1 MSSSSG
7 KYAVPAEILK
17 FKPRGTMVK
26 NIHGGFYVYAMEN
39 VKNPETGKWQTKSKG
54 ILGKITAEDG
64 YVPNESTEYTVLE
77 YGAYHLAEECAEEI
91 KAQFQQAFGNG
102 ESAKRIW
109 VLALIYATNGFRPI
123 SAISLLYRK
132 SSLSVAYPDL
142 KMGETAVSNI
152 LENLGRRDT
161 ESKKFQ
167 DLLLQSVKEMAI
179 DGHVIPRYSK
189 LDGMTEYGY
198 KYKALGSEQ
207 VNLLTAYDVTKNR
220 PVAMKMF
227 DGSKND
233 KASVKEMIEDVLV
246 EGCLYLMDRG
256 FNSPELKEKLAE
268 KKATYIMPV
277 SSNMTSHQEAMKRRR
292 GRIKTF
298 IYKRREGIHVI
309 KSVVEYQISSD
320 ENGVRTI
327 YFRNLHEAEGEK
339 ANYLECIEK
348 KVPGYSEAKLEA
360 AERNFGVIVLETT
373 HGGTP
378 EEMYNYYKDR
388 WSIETYYDY
397 LKHQMD
403 FNALGVHDWAKLQ
416 GLAFMMLLSTLING
430 SIQERLKQSTLSG
443 IYMPEVLLTASSI
456 KAMKRNDTWTIENAS
471 KAERELFKALSVPVG
486 AELKR
491 ASFGL
496 PT

>member
-1 MSSSSG
+1 MSNSSG

-26 NIHGGFYVYAMEN
+26 HIHGGFYVYAMEN
-39 VKNPETGKWQTKSKG
+39 VKNPQTGKWQTKSKE
-54 ILGKITAEDG
+54 ILGKITLEDG
-64 YVPNESTEYTVLE
+64 YIPNKNVGYTVLE
-77 YGAYHLAEECAEEI
+77 YGAYHLAEECADDI
-91 KAQFQQAFGNG
+91 KSQFQQAFGKG
-102 ESAKRIW
+102 DEAKRIW
-109 VLALIYATNGFRPI
+109 VLALIYSVNGFRPI

-132 SSLSVAYPDL
+132 SCLAVSYPTL

-167 DLLLQSVKEMAI
+167 DLLMQNVKEMAI
-179 DGHVIPRYSK
+179 DGHVISRYSK

-198 KYKALGSEQ
+198 KYKELSSEQ
-207 VNLLTAYDVTKNR
+207 VNLLTAYDVRKNR
-220 PVAMKMF
+220 PVAMRMF

-233 KASVKEMIEDVLV
+233 KASVKEMIEDVLI

-256 FNSPELKEKLAE
+256 FYSPELKEMLAD

-277 SSNMTSHQEAMKRRR
+277 SSNMTSYQEALKRRR
-292 GRIKTF
+292 GRMKTF
-298 IYKRREGIHVI
+298 IYRRREGIHII
-309 KSVVEYQISSD
+309 KSVIEYQVSSD
-320 ENGVRTI
+320 ENGTRTI

-339 ANYLECIEK
+339 ADYLECIEK
-348 KVPGYSEAKLEA
+348 KVSGYTEAKLEA
-360 AERNFGVIVLETT
+360 AEKTFGVIILETT
-373 HGGTP
+373 HSGTP
-378 EEMYNYYKDR
+378 EEVYNYYKDR

-430 SIQERLKQSTLSG
+430 SIQEKLKQSPLSG
-443 IYMPEVLLTASSI
+443 VYMPEVLLTASSI
-456 KAMKRNDTWTIENAS
+456 KAMKRNDMWTIENAS
-471 KAERELFKALSVPVG
+471 KAERDLFKALSVSVG
-486 AELKR
+486 ADLKQ
-491 ASFGL
+491 ANFEL

>member
-1 MSSSSG
+1 MSDSNG
-7 KYAVPAEILK
+7 KYSVPAEILK

-26 NIHGGFYVYAMEN
+26 NIHGKYYVYAMEN
-39 VKNPETGKWQTKSKG
+39 VKNPTTGKWQTKSKG
-54 ILGKITAEDG
+54 ILGKITIEDG
-64 YVPNESTEYTVLE
+64 YVSNENTGYTVLE
-77 YGAYHLAEECAEEI
+77 YGAYHMAEECADEI
-91 KAQFQQAFGNG
+91 KAQFQQAFGKG
-102 ESAKRIW
+102 EDARRIW
-109 VLALIYATNGFRPI
+109 VLALIYSVNGFRPI

-132 SSLSVAYPDL
+132 SSLAISYPAL

-152 LENLGRRDT
+152 LENLGRRDA

-179 DGHVIPRYSK
+179 DGHVVPRYSK
-189 LDGMTEYGY
+189 LDGMTEFGY
-198 KYKALGSEQ
+198 KYKSIGSEQ
-207 VNLLTAYDVTKNR
+207 VNLLTAYDVMKNR
-220 PVAMKMF
+220 PVAMRMF

-233 KASVKEMIEDVLV
+233 KASVKEMIKDVLL

-256 FNSPELKEKLAE
+256 FYSSELKEMISD

-277 SSNMTSHQEAMKRRR
+277 SSNMTSYQEALKR
-292 GRIKTF
+292 GRGRMKTF
-298 IYKRREGIHVI
+298 IYRRREGIHTI
-309 KSVVEYQISSD
+309 KSVVEYHVSSD
-320 ENGVRTI
+320 EKGTRTI

-348 KVPGYSEAKLEA
+348 KVQGYTEAKLEA
-360 AERNFGVIVLETT
+360 AEKTFGVIILETT

-378 EEMYNYYKDR
+378 EEIYKYYKDR

-403 FNALGVHDWAKLQ
+403 FNALGVQDWAKLQ
-416 GLAFMMLLSTLING
+416 GLAFMMLLATLING
-430 SIQERLKQSTLSG
+430 SIQERLKQSSLSG
-443 IYMPEVLLTASSI
+443 VYMPEVLLTASSI
-456 KAMKRNDTWTIENAS
+456 KAIKRKDIWTIENAS
-471 KAERELFKALSVPVG
+471 KAERELFKALSVSIG
-486 AELKR
+486 AELKE

>member
-26 NIHGGFYVYAMEN
+26 NIRGRFYVYAMEN
-39 VKNPETGKWQTKSKG
+39 VKNPTTGKWQTKSKE
-54 ILGKITAEDG
+54 ILGKITLEDG
-64 YVPNESTEYTVLE
+64 YIPNENAGYTVLE
-77 YGAYHLAEECAEEI
+77 YGAYHLAENCADEI
-91 KAQFQQAFGNG
+91 KAQFQQAFGKS
-102 ESAKRIW
+102 EEAKRIW
-109 VLALIYATNGFRPI
+109 VLALIYSVNGFRPI
-123 SAISLLYRK
+123 CAISLLYRK
-132 SSLSVAYPDL
+132 SSLAISYPSL

-152 LENLGRRDT
+152 LESLGRRDT
-161 ESKKFQ
+161 ESRKFQ

-198 KYKALGSEQ
+198 KYKSLGSEQ
-207 VNLLTAYDVTKNR
+207 VNLLTAYDVVRNR

-233 KASVKEMIEDVLV
+233 KASVKEMIKDILI

-256 FNSPELKEKLAE
+256 FYSPELKKMITD
-268 KKATYIMPV
+268 KNATYIMPV
-277 SSNMTSHQEAMKRRR
+277 SSNMTSYQEALKRRR
-292 GRIKTF
+292 GRLKTF
-298 IYKRREGIHVI
+298 VYKRREGIHLI
-309 KSVVEYQISSD
+309 KSVVEYQVSSD
-320 ENGVRTI
+320 EGRTRTI

-348 KVPGYSEAKLEA
+348 KVPGYTEAKLEA
-360 AERNFGVIVLETT
+360 AEKTFGVIILETT

-378 EEMYNYYKDR
+378 EEIYNYYKNR

-403 FNALGVHDWAKLQ
+403 FNALGVQDWAGLQ
-416 GLAFMMLLSTLING
+416 GLAFMMLLATLING
-430 SIQERLKQSTLSG
+430 SIQEKLKQSSLSG
-443 IYMPEVLLTASSI
+443 VYMPEVLLTASSI
-456 KAMKRNDTWTIENAS
+456 KAMKRNEIWIIENAS
-471 KAERELFKALSVPVG
+471 KAERDLFKALSVPIG
-486 AELKR
+486 AELKQ

>member
-277 SSNMTSHQEAMKRRR
+277 SSNMTSYQEAMKRRR
-292 GRIKTF
+292 GRMKTF

-339 ANYLECIEK
+339 ANYLECLEK

-378 EEMYNYYKDR
+378 EEIYNYYKDR

>member
-1 MSSSSG
+1 MSNSSG

-17 FKPRGTMVK
+17 FKPKGTMVK

-39 VKNPETGKWQTKSKG
+39 VKNPTTGKWQTKSKG
-54 ILGKITAEDG
+54 ILGKITLKDG
-64 YVPNESTEYTVLE
+64 YIPNENVGYSVLE
-77 YGAYHLAEECAEEI
+77 YGAYHLAEECADGI
-91 KAQFQQAFGNG
+91 KTQFQQAFGKG
-102 ESAKRIW
+102 EDAKRIW
-109 VLALIYATNGFRPI
+109 ALAMIYAVNGFRPI

-132 SSLSVAYPDL
+132 SSLTVSYPAL

-152 LENLGRRDT
+152 LENLGRRDV

-167 DLLLQSVKEMAI
+167 DLLLQCVKEMAI

-207 VNLLTAYDVTKNR
+207 VNLLTAYDVSKNR

-233 KASVKEMIEDVLV
+233 KISVKEMIKDVLI

-256 FNSPELKEKLAE
+256 FYSPELKEMLAD

-277 SSNMTSHQEAMKRRR
+277 SSNMTSYQEALKR
-292 GRIKTF
+292 GRGRMKTF
-298 IYKRREGIHVI
+298 IYKRREGIHII
-309 KSVVEYQISSD
+309 KSVVEYQVSSD
-320 ENGVRTI
+320 DNETRII

-348 KVPGYSEAKLEA
+348 KIPGYTEAKLAA
-360 AERNFGVIVLETT
+360 AEKTFGVIILETT

-378 EEMYNYYKDR
+378 EEIYNFYKDR
-388 WSIETYYDY
+388 WNIEIYYDY

-403 FNALGVHDWAKLQ
+403 FNALGVQDWAKLQ
-416 GLAFMMLLSTLING
+416 GLSFMMLLSTLIYG
-430 SIQERLKQSTLSG
+430 SIQEKLKQSSLSG
-443 IYMPEVLLTASSI
+443 IYMPDVLLTASSI
-456 KAMKRNDTWTIENAS
+456 KAMKRNDMWTIENTS
-471 KAERELFKALSVPVG
+471 KTERDLFKALSVPVG
-486 AELKR
+486 TELKE

>member
-1 MSSSSG
+1 MSNSSG

-26 NIHGGFYVYAMEN
+26 SIHGGFYVYAMEN
-39 VKNPETGKWQTKSKG
+39 VKNPTTGKWQTKSKE
-54 ILGKITAEDG
+54 ILGKITLEDG
-64 YVPNESTEYTVLE
+64 YIPNENAGYTVLE
-77 YGAYHLAEECAEEI
+77 YGAYHLAEECANEI
-91 KAQFQQAFGNG
+91 KSQFQQAFGKG
-102 ESAKRIW
+102 EDAKRIW
-109 VLALIYATNGFRPI
+109 VLALIYSVNGFRPI
-123 SAISLLYRK
+123 SAISILYRK
-132 SSLSVAYPDL
+132 SSLAVAYPAL
-142 KMGETAVSNI
+142 KLGETAVSNI

-161 ESKKFQ
+161 EPKKFQ
-167 DLLLQSVKEMAI
+167 NLLLQCVKEMAI

-227 DGSKND
+227 DSSKND
-233 KASVKEMIEDVLV
+233 KASVKEMIQDVLI

-256 FNSPELKEKLAE
+256 FYSLELKEMLAD

-277 SSNMTSHQEAMKRRR
+277 SSNMTSYQEALKRRR
-292 GRIKTF
+292 GRMKTF

-309 KSVVEYQISSD
+309 KSVVEYQVSSD
-320 ENGVRTI
+320 ENGTRTI

-348 KVPGYSEAKLEA
+348 KVPGYTEAKLEA
-360 AERNFGVIVLETT
+360 TEKTFGVIILETT
-373 HGGTP
+373 HSGTP
-378 EEMYNYYKDR
+378 EEIYNYYKDR

-403 FNALGVHDWAKLQ
+403 FNALGVQDWAKLQ

-430 SIQERLKQSTLSG
+430 SIQAKLKQSSLSSS
-443 IYMPEVLLTASSI
+443 YMPEVLLTASSI
-456 KAMKRNDTWTIENAS
+456 KAMKRNDIWTIENAS
-471 KAERELFKALSVPVG
+471 KAERDLFKALSVPVG
-486 AELKR
+486 AELKQ

>member
-1 MSSSSG
+1 MSNSSG
-7 KYAVPAEILK
+7 KYSVPAEILK

-26 NIHGGFYVYAMEN
+26 NIHGRYYVYAMEN
-39 VKNPETGKWQTKSKG
+39 VKNPTTGKWQTKTKE
-54 ILGKITAEDG
+54 ILGKITIEDG
-64 YVPNESTEYTVLE
+64 YVSNEDAGYTVLE
-77 YGAYHLAEECAEEI
+77 YGAYHMAEECADEI
-91 KAQFQQAFGNG
+91 KVQFQQAFGKG
-102 ESAKRIW
+102 EDARRIW
-109 VLALIYATNGFRPI
+109 VLALIYSVNGFRPI

-132 SSLSVAYPDL
+132 SSLAISYPAL

-167 DLLLQSVKEMAI
+167 ALLLQSVKEMAI

-198 KYKALGSEQ
+198 KYKTIGSEQ

-220 PVAMKMF
+220 PVAMRMF

-233 KASVKEMIEDVLV
+233 KASVKEMIKDVLI

-256 FNSPELKEKLAE
+256 FNSPELKEILSA
-268 KKATYIMPV
+268 KKATYIMPL
-277 SSNMTSHQEAMKRRR
+277 SSNMTSYQEALKRKR
-292 GRIKTF
+292 GRMKTF
-298 IYKRREGIHVI
+298 IYRRREGIHII
-309 KSVVEYQISSD
+309 KSVVEYQVSSD
-320 ENGVRTI
+320 ENGTRTI

-348 KVPGYSEAKLEA
+348 KVSGYTEAKLEVV
-360 AERNFGVIVLETT
+360 EKTFGVLILETT

-378 EEMYNYYKDR
+378 EEIYNYYKDR

-403 FNALGVHDWAKLQ
+403 FNALGVQDWAKLQ
-416 GLAFMMLLSTLING
+416 GLAFMMLLATLING
-430 SIQERLKQSTLSG
+430 SIQERLKQSSLSG
-443 IYMPEVLLTASSI
+443 VYMPEVLLTASSV
-456 KAMKRNDTWTIENAS
+456 KAMKRNDIWTIENAS
-471 KAERELFKALSVPVG
+471 KAERDLFKALSVSIG
-486 AELKR
+486 AELKES
-491 ASFGL
+491 SFGL

>member
-1 MSSSSG
+1 MSNSSR

-26 NIHGGFYVYAMEN
+26 HIHGGFYVYAMEN
-39 VKNPETGKWQTKSKG
+39 VKNPTTGKWQTKSKD
-54 ILGKITAEDG
+54 ILGKITLEDG
-64 YVPNESTEYTVLE
+64 YIPNENAGYTILE
-77 YGAYHLAEECAEEI
+77 YGAYHLAEECADEI
-91 KAQFQQAFGNG
+91 KNQFQQAFGKG
-102 ESAKRIW
+102 DDAKRIW
-109 VLALIYATNGFRPI
+109 VLALIYSVNGFRPI
-123 SAISLLYRK
+123 SVISILYRK
-132 SSLSVAYPDL
+132 SCLAVSYPTL

-167 DLLLQSVKEMAI
+167 ALLLQCVKEMAI

-198 KYKALGSEQ
+198 KYRELGSEQ

-233 KASVKEMIEDVLV
+233 KASVKELIKDVLIK
-246 EGCLYLMDRG
+246 GCLYLMDRG
-256 FNSPELKEKLAE
+256 FNSPELKEMLNDKN
-268 KKATYIMPV
+268 ATYIMPV
-277 SSNMTSHQEAMKRRR
+277 ASNMTSYQEALKRRR
-292 GRIKTF
+292 GRMKTF
-298 IYKRREGIHVI
+298 IYKRREGMHII
-309 KSVVEYQISSD
+309 KSVVEYQVSSE
-320 ENGVRTI
+320 ENGTRI
-327 YFRNLHEAEGEK
+327 ICFRNLHEAEGEK

-348 KVPGYSEAKLEA
+348 KVPGYTEAKLEA
-360 AERNFGVIVLETT
+360 AEKTFGVIILETT

-378 EEMYNYYKDR
+378 EEIYNYYKDR
-388 WSIETYYDY
+388 WSIEVYYNY

-416 GLAFMMLLSTLING
+416 GLAFMMLLATLING
-430 SIQERLKQSTLSG
+430 SIQEKLKQSSLSG
-443 IYMPEVLLTASSI
+443 VYMPEVLLTASSI
-456 KAMKRNDTWTIENAS
+456 KAIKRNDMWTIENAS
-471 KAERELFKALSVPVG
+471 KVERDLFKALSVPVG
-486 AELKR
+486 AELKQ

>member
-1 MSSSSG
+1 MSNSSG

-39 VKNPETGKWQTKSKG
+39 IKNPLTGKWQTKSKE
-54 ILGKITAEDG
+54 ILGKITLEDG
-64 YVPNESTEYTVLE
+64 YIPNENAGYTVLE
-77 YGAYHLAEECAEEI
+77 YGAYHLAEECADEI
-91 KAQFQQAFGNG
+91 KALFQQAFGKG
-102 ESAKRIW
+102 DEAKRIW
-109 VLALIYATNGFRPI
+109 VLALIYSVNGFRPI
-123 SAISLLYRK
+123 SVISLLYRK
-132 SSLSVAYPDL
+132 SSLAISYPAL
-142 KMGETAVSNI
+142 KLGETAVSNI

-161 ESKKFQ
+161 KSKKFQ
-167 DLLLQSVKEMAI
+167 DLLLQCVKEMAI

-198 KYKALGSEQ
+198 KYKELGSEQ

-233 KASVKEMIEDVLV
+233 RASVKEIIKDVLV

-256 FNSPELKEKLAE
+256 FYSPELKKMLTD

-277 SSNMTSHQEAMKRRR
+277 SSNMTSYQEALKRKR
-292 GRIKTF
+292 GRMKTF

-309 KSVVEYQISSD
+309 KSVVEYQVSFD
-320 ENGVRTI
+320 ENGTRTI

-348 KVPGYSEAKLEA
+348 KVSGYTEAKMEA
-360 AERNFGVIVLETT
+360 AEKTFGVIILETT
-373 HGGTP
+373 HAGTP
-378 EEMYNYYKDR
+378 EEIYNYYKDR
-388 WSIETYYDY
+388 WSIEIYYDY

-430 SIQERLKQSTLSG
+430 SIQEKLKQSSLSG
-443 IYMPEVLLTASSI
+443 VYMPEVLLTASSI
-456 KAMKRNDTWTIENAS
+456 KAMKKNNMWTIENAS
-471 KAERELFKALSVPVG
+471 KAERDLFKALSVPVG
-486 AELKR
+486 TELKQ

>member
-1 MSSSSG
+1 MSNSSG

-26 NIHGGFYVYAMEN
+26 KIHGGFYVYAMEN
-39 VKNPETGKWQTKSKG
+39 VKNPTTGKWHTKSKE
-54 ILGKITAEDG
+54 ILGKISLEDG
-64 YVPNESTEYTVLE
+64 YIPNENIGYTVLE
-77 YGAYHLAEECAEEI
+77 YGAYHLAEKCADEI
-91 KAQFQQAFGNG
+91 KVQFQQAFGKG
-102 ESAKRIW
+102 EDAKRIW
-109 VLALIYATNGFRPI
+109 VLAMIYAVNGFRPM

-132 SSLSVAYPDL
+132 SSLAVSYPAL

-152 LENLGRRDT
+152 LENLGRRDV

-167 DLLLQSVKEMAI
+167 NLLLQCVKEMAI

-198 KYKALGSEQ
+198 KYKMLGSEQ
-207 VNLLTAYDVTKNR
+207 INLLTAYDVANNR

-233 KASVKEMIEDVLV
+233 KSSVKELINDVLI

-256 FNSPELKEKLAE
+256 FYSPELKEMLTV
-268 KKATYIMPV
+268 KKATYIMPI
-277 SSNMTSHQEAMKRRR
+277 SSNMTSYQEALKR
-292 GRIKTF
+292 GRGRMKTF
-298 IYKRREGIHVI
+298 IYKRREGMHVI
-309 KSVVEYQISSD
+309 KSIVEYQVSSD
-320 ENGVRTI
+320 DNGTRTI

-348 KVPGYSEAKLEA
+348 KVPGYTEAKLKA
-360 AERNFGVIVLETT
+360 AEKTFGVIILETT
-373 HGGTP
+373 HNGTP
-378 EEMYNYYKDR
+378 EKIYNYYKDR
-388 WSIETYYDY
+388 WGIEIYYDY

-403 FNALGVHDWAKLQ
+403 FNALGVQDWAKLQ

-430 SIQERLKQSTLSG
+430 SIQEKLKQSSLTG

-456 KAMKRNDTWTIENAS
+456 KVMKRNDIWAVENAS
-471 KAERELFKALSVPVG
+471 KTERDLFKALSIPVG
-486 AELKR
+486 AELKE
-491 ASFGL
+491 ASFEL

>member
-1 MSSSSG
+1 MGNSSG
-7 KYAVPAEILK
+7 KYAVPAEILR

-39 VKNPETGKWQTKSKG
+39 VKNPLTGKWKTKSKE
-54 ILGKITAEDG
+54 ILGKITLEDG
-64 YVPNESTEYTVLE
+64 YIPNENAGYTILE
-77 YGAYHLAEECAEEI
+77 YGAYHLAEECADEI
-91 KAQFQQAFGNG
+91 KTLFQQAFGKG
-102 ESAKRIW
+102 DEAKRIW
-109 VLALIYATNGFRPI
+109 VLALIYSVNGFRPI

-132 SSLSVAYPDL
+132 SSLAISYPAL
-142 KMGETAVSNI
+142 KMGETAISNI

-167 DLLLQSVKEMAI
+167 ELLLQFVKEMAI

-198 KYKALGSEQ
+198 KYKELGSEQ

-233 KASVKEMIEDVLV
+233 KASVKELIKDILIES
-246 EGCLYLMDRG
+246 CLYLMDRG
-256 FNSPELKEKLAE
+256 FYSQELKEILAE

-277 SSNMTSHQEAMKRRR
+277 SSNMTSFQEALKRRR
-292 GRIKTF
+292 GRLKTF
-298 IYKRREGIHVI
+298 IYKRREGTHTI
-309 KSVVEYQISSD
+309 KSVVEYQVSSD
-320 ENGVRTI
+320 ENGTRTI

-348 KVPGYSEAKLEA
+348 KVQGYTEEKLA
-360 AERNFGVIVLETT
+360 SAEKTFGVIILETT
-373 HGGTP
+373 HNGAP
-378 EEMYNYYKDR
+378 EEIYNYYKDR
-388 WSIETYYDY
+388 WSIEIYYDY

-403 FNALGVHDWAKLQ
+403 FNALGVQDWAKLQ

-430 SIQERLKQSTLSG
+430 SIQERLKQSSLSG
-443 IYMPEVLLTASSI
+443 VYMPEVLLTASSI
-456 KAMKRNDTWTIENAS
+456 KALKRNDMWTIENTS
-471 KAERELFKALSVPVG
+471 KAERNLFKALSVPVG
-486 AELKR
+486 AELKQ
-491 ASFGL
+491 ASFGP